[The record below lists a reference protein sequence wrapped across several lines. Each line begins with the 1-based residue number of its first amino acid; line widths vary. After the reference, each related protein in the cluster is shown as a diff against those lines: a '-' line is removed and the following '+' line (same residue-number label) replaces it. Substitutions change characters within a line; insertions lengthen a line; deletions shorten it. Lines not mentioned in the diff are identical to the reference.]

1 MNLGKLSEPILKRSV
16 FKQIKKNNE
25 VLVKGADIGMDCA
38 LFDVDGTYIATATA
52 SLSCEKGDDV
62 IARCIYRATNNLLAG
77 KTSPFAV
84 QLHVMLPERMREI
97 ALKRM
102 MEAAEKAAEK
112 IGVTISGGHTEVMEE
127 IQRPII
133 SVTALGKGSNLIES
147 KLHPGQEIVMSKW
160 IAISATAV
168 LAKEREEALL
178 TRYPAYFVK
187 SAQSLEQYY
196 SINSEAK
203 VAWNENVFAMHDVAG
218 GGIYGALWELGE
230 RYQVGLEV
238 QLKKI
243 PIKQETVEV
252 CEFFELNPY
261 ELRSDGALLMVT
273 DNGEQLV
280 NKLAQ
285 EGIFA
290 QVIGRITSDNDKV
303 IVNDDER
310 RFLEPPRKEQV
321 IAQLLKNH
329 KENN

>member
-1 MNLGKLSEPILKRSV
+1 M
-16 FKQIKKNNE
+16 
-25 VLVKGADIGMDCA
+25 
-38 LFDVDGTYIATATA
+38 
-52 SLSCEKGDDV
+52 
-62 IARCIYRATNNLLAG
+62 
-77 KTSPFAV
+77 
-84 QLHVMLPERMREI
+84 
-97 ALKRM
+97 
-102 MEAAEKAAEK
+102 
-112 IGVTISGGHTEVMEE
+112 
-127 IQRPII
+127 
-133 SVTALGKGSNLIES
+133 
-147 KLHPGQEIVMSKW
+147 
-160 IAISATAV
+160 
-168 LAKEREEALL
+168 
-178 TRYPAYFVK
+178 
-187 SAQSLEQYY
+187 
-196 SINSEAK
+196 
-203 VAWNENVFAMHDVAG
+203 AWNENVFAMHDVAG

-310 RFLEPPRKEQV
+310 RFLEPPRKEQ
-321 IAQLLKNH
+321 IITQLLKNH